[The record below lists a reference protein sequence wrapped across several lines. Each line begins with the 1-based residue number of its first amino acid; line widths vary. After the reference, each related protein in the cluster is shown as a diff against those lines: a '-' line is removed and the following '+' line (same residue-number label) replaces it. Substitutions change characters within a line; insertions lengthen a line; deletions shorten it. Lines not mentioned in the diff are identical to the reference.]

1 MKTPFKA
8 LLIAL
13 AIYSTATAE
22 TVIEYK
28 GQPVVV
34 TVSSK
39 VANVISF
46 PEEIKEVFSSSKEIK
61 VNFAQGNTKL
71 VVSVPDHP
79 VDLIVFTKSGKLYTL
94 NLDPEPLPSQV
105 ISIRPNSEEVK
116 RVKAKLFEERNDYES
131 LIAELIKAVAN
142 DTPPEG
148 YEVQLFDKTIDT
160 PDLVFVC
167 EAKYS
172 GWEYAVYK
180 CAILNKSSKK
190 LWLRETSPLMK
201 TVIPKLI
208 NQNWSS
214 IRAISF
220 SWDVLEPRGKG
231 KRWFT
236 KLYIVSENPD
246 KPFSSTPL
254 YDTLRRNK

>member
-1 MKTPFKA
+1 MKTLFKA
-8 LLIAL
+8 TLIAL
-13 AIYSTATAE
+13 IIYSTGIAE

-34 TVSSK
+34 TVSNK

-46 PEEIKEVFSSSKEIK
+46 PESIKEVFSSSKEIK

-71 VVSVPDHP
+71 IVSVPNHP

-94 NLDPEPLPSQV
+94 NLDPEPLPSQ
-105 ISIRPNSEEVK
+105 IIQIAPDREEVK
-116 RVKAKLFEERNDYES
+116 KEKAKLFEEKNDYES
-131 LIAELIKAVAN
+131 LIANLIKAAAN
-142 DTPPEG
+142 DTPPDG
-148 YEVQLFDKTIDT
+148 YEVQSYEKTIDT

-180 CAILNKSSKK
+180 CVILNKSSKK
-190 LWLRETSPLMK
+190 LWLKETSPLMK

-208 NQNWSS
+208 NQSWSS
-214 IRAISF
+214 VRAISF
-220 SWDVLEPRGKG
+220 SWDVVEPKGRG
-231 KRWFT
+231 KRWFA

-246 KPFSSTPL
+246 KPFSSLPL
-254 YDTLRRNK
+254 YDTLRSNK